1 MKRIIS
7 ILFLFALLLQANAQ
21 TTSPVNN
28 IKLLQVATNSAKF
41 NIPTKSNDI
50 AMILTRNLDSN
61 KTISINTQN
70 ILSNNTIELKN
81 LPKQNN
87 NAWIICA
94 GINLQ
99 KPELILTGLE
109 KKTDYYLNIYT
120 KTKSQYTLAK
130 ILPFNTVDD
139 IPLKQ
144 ASQIS
149 IADVTENTITIKWV
163 NGTGTGRIIT
173 MRKGA
178 EPNLPENGKAYKY
191 SNAYGAT
198 ETKLGESY
206 VVYDGNDKNIN
217 LTITNLEP
225 GRYFLQVFEY
235 NGDGKFRAYNVEKAS
250 NNPRS
255 KATLLPTPKILS
267 IENVSEISSIIKWE
281 KVKGANTYILDVATD
296 AGFRNKVEP
305 YSDLDI
311 GDLATF
317 EISDLKPGAKYYIRL
332 KAVGEGTESK
342 FSKIYEYEISEK

>member
-21 TTSPVNN
+21 TTTPVNN

-50 AMILTRNLDSN
+50 AIILSKNLDST

-87 NAWIICA
+87 SNWIICT
-94 GINLQ
+94 GSNLPKQ
-99 KPELILTGLE
+99 EIILAGLE

-163 NGTGTGRIIT
+163 NGTGTGRIIA

-191 SNAYGAT
+191 SNAYGAS
-198 ETKLGESY
+198 ESKLGESY
-206 VVYDGNDKNIN
+206 VVYDGNDKNTN

-225 GRYFLQVFEY
+225 GKYFLQVFEY

-267 IENVSEISSIIKWE
+267 IENISEISCEIKWE

-296 AGFRNKVEP
+296 PGFLNKLELYNEIDVGNLTSYE
-305 YSDLDI
+305 I
-311 GDLATF
+311 VDLA
-317 EISDLKPGAKYYIRL
+317 PGINYYIRI

-342 FSKIYEYEISEK
+342 FSDKYQYKPNK

>member
-1 MKRIIS
+1 M
-7 ILFLFALLLQANAQ
+7 QVNAQ

-28 IKLLQVATNSAKF
+28 IKLLQVGTNSAKF
-41 NIPTKSNDI
+41 NMPTKSNDL
-50 AMILTRNLDSN
+50 AMILSRNLDST

-87 NAWIICA
+87 SNWIICT
-94 GINLQ
+94 GLNLP
-99 KPELILTGLE
+99 KPEFIITGLE

-120 KTKSQYTLAK
+120 KTKSQYNLAK
-130 ILPFNTVDD
+130 ILPFNTVDE
-139 IPLKQ
+139 IPIKQ

-149 IADVTENTITIKWV
+149 IANATENTITIKWV
-163 NGTGTGRIIT
+163 NGTGTGRIIVI
-173 MRKGA
+173 RKGA
-178 EPNLPENGKAYKY
+178 DPNLPENGKVYRF

-235 NGDGKFRAYNVEKAS
+235 NGDGKYRAYNVEKAS

-255 KATLLPTPKILS
+255 KATLLPTPKILA
-267 IENVSEISSIIKWE
+267 IENVSEVSCEIKWE
-281 KVKGANTYILDVATD
+281 KVNGARTYILDVATD
-296 AGFRNKVEP
+296 PGFLNKLEL
-305 YSDLDI
+305 YN
-311 GDLATF
+311 
-317 EISDLKPGAKYYIRL
+317 EIDVGNLTSYEIVDLKPGVNYYFRL
-332 KAVGEGTESK
+332 KAKGEGTESDY
-342 FSKIYEYEISEK
+342 SKTAEYSIGTK